1 MSRNQA
7 ESGAG
12 CSTRPD
18 NAELCVVTGALSY
31 TGKYIAQRLL
41 SLGKRVRTLT
51 RHPNRLNPF
60 AGQVEVK
67 SFPFDEP
74 IALAA
79 SLEGASTLYNTY
91 WVRFRSG
98 QTTFETAVAN
108 TQALIR
114 AAEDAGVRRIVHLSV
129 TNPSPDSHLPYFRGK
144 AELERAIMASGLSY
158 AIIRPSVVFG
168 IGDILINNIA
178 WFLRRFPVFAIP
190 GAGDYRLQPVSVEDV
205 AEIAVCAGQQDRNVI
220 LDAVGPET
228 YTFEEFVRLIAGS
241 LRSRA
246 KIIHLDPGLASV
258 LLRIVGLG
266 MQDLVLTRDEI
277 SGLMQNLLIS
287 NDAPTGRARFRDWL
301 GENVDRLGVE
311 YASELA
317 RHYRPS

>member
-7 ESGAG
+7 ESGVG
-12 CSTRPD
+12 CSNRPD
-18 NAELCVVTGALSY
+18 NAELCVVTGAFSY
-31 TGKYIAQRLL
+31 TGKYIAERLL
-41 SLGKRVRTLT
+41 SLRKRVRTLT

-74 IALAA
+74 TALAA

-91 WVRFRSG
+91 WVRFRYG
-98 QTTFETAVAN
+98 QTTFEKAVAN

-144 AELERAIMASGLSY
+144 AELETAIMASGLSY
-158 AIIRPSVVFG
+158 AIIRPSVIFG

-205 AEIAVCAGQQDRNVI
+205 AEIAVCASQEDRNVI

-246 KIIHLDPGLASV
+246 KIIHLEPGLASV

-266 MQDLVLTRDEI
+266 MQDVVLTRDEI

-301 GENVDRLGVE
+301 RENVDRLGVE
-311 YASELA
+311 YAPELA